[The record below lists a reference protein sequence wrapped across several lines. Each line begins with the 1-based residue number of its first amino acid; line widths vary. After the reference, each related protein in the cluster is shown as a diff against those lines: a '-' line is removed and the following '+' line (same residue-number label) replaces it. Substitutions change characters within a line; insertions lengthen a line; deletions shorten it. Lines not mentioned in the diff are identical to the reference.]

1 MIEFIEK
8 NIDTCSFRD
17 RVLFY
22 VEIVT
27 YTKEKEEEKKI
38 DGEKEL
44 PLVTSSLPATRCS
57 SSSSSSS
64 FFFLLYIC
72 VSLGFFFTIIHLVYS
87 NSIVQLCIWLRL
99 SLINSRRQFLLIY
112 ICVRVC

>member
-57 SSSSSSS
+57 SSSSSS